1 MSETINFL
9 DDSNEGTTPSIE
21 LVRFTEN
28 ELAVIPFTPHGERV
42 ILHYCSEPELGH
54 YVRCLGDSC
63 LLCRIG
69 REQAPRRLLPVYL
82 PTVKTI
88 GVLPVSE
95 SRRPHALL
103 PQLYTILKTSQPLVV
118 FIRCENHTKFLVS
131 TRALDP
137 DIDAGEEQIQQFLK
151 EHEAG
156 RIPLTSI
163 YSSLTNHELAEVSGI
178 AEHMKLKGVTL
189 DADDSRT

>member
-1 MSETINFL
+1 MTEKINFL
-9 DDSNEGTTPSIE
+9 DDSIEGATPSIE
-21 LVRFTEN
+21 MVKFNEN

-42 ILHYCSEPELGH
+42 VLHYCSEPELGS
-54 YVRCLGDSC
+54 YVPCLGGAC

-69 REQAPRRLLPVYL
+69 RKQDPRRLLPVYL
-82 PTVKTI
+82 PTAKTI

-95 SRRPHALL
+95 SKRPHALL
-103 PQLYTILKTSQPLVV
+103 PQLNAVLQASQPLVV
-118 FIRCENHTKFLVS
+118 FIRREDRTKFVVS

-137 DIDAGEEQIQQFLK
+137 DMDAGEEQIQQFLK

-163 YSSLTNHELAEVSGI
+163 YPSLTNHELAEVSGI
-178 AEHMKLKGVTL
+178 AEHMKLKGITL